1 MKLIDEQAAIAAIH
15 REIYK
20 FFDICEDDEESPMTY
35 KDMRLLELNKS
46 ITKRLKD
53 LPAVDAVPVVRCKD
67 CRFADAYY
75 HCVYT
80 NFWESAED
88 YCSRGEKKYG

>member
-1 MKLIDEQAAIAAIH
+1 MGRLIDADDVLKVLCRELCHPGAICPDGYCVEM
-15 REIYK
+15 REK
-20 FFDICEDDEESPMTY
+20 
-35 KDMRLLELNKS
+35 
-46 ITKRLKD
+46 LKD
-53 LPAVDAVPVVRCKD
+53 VPTADAVSIVRCKD